1 MNGYTKKREAE
12 INEALERVERN
23 PKAIM
28 SQPMGVRKT
37 TRRRMPASGS
47 PVRNR

>member
-23 PKAIM
+23 PKAIL

-37 TRRRMPASGS
+37 TRRRMPSSGS

>member
-23 PKAIM
+23 PKAIL
-28 SQPMGVRKT
+28 SQPLGVRKT